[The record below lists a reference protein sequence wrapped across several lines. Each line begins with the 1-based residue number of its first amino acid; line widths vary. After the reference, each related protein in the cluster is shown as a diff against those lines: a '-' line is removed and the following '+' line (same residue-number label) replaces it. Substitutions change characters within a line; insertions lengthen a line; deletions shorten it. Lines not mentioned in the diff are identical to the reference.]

1 MGLFQ
6 KAFETFECHK
16 DLAGMVDINK
26 TPLAPIAHTVTSA
39 QIEISLNR
47 SGSLMDMAIRNKDD
61 PKIIIPVTEE
71 SAGRTSGDCPH
82 PLCDQLSYLADYN
95 EDRHKL
101 YMNQLRRWAFSD
113 FGHPKLF
120 PILKYLESGTILS
133 DLSSRNLIKLNEDGK
148 PKDEGLLVCWRVIG
162 IEDNTPSACWMDIS
176 LFSSFTQY
184 YRSLKEATESAFC
197 MVSGSNAPVATQH
210 AKGIIAD
217 YGNAKLISSNDRRGF
232 TFRGRFKDE
241 TQASTMSY
249 DASQKAHNALRWL
262 VADQGVSFGGRTFL
276 CWNPQGKKVASATGP
291 FMRRSTPLIKPSDY
305 REALHETLLGYRSE
319 LAAKDGVVIAAFDA
333 ATPGRLSV
341 TYYNELLGSDFL
353 DRLHDWEEYCCWI
366 NGPFGIQSPSLFQ
379 IACSAYGVQR
389 KDKSGTKL
397 VVDDRILRQQMQ
409 RLISC
414 RIDKAQIPYD
424 LVKSL
429 VDHASSPQSYE
440 EDQWR
445 RILFTTCAIL
455 NKYDHDKKGMK
466 EMDWSLD
473 RKDRSFQFGRLLA
486 AMERVEA
493 DYYYKTQEERQTSA
507 IKAMSDFRQRPWNT
521 YERINRHLLQAYIP
535 RIDDYQRRR
544 YAQLKDEIVTILSQF
559 PASEL
564 NKPLS
569 DAYLMG
575 YDLQHAA
582 FFEKKTNNTTTTEEE

>member
-6 KAFETFECHK
+6 KAVETYEYLNE
-16 DLAGMVDINK
+16 LAGKVTEGK
-26 TPLAPIAHTVTSA
+26 ALFAPIYHTVTKS
-39 QIEISLNR
+39 QIEISLDP
-47 SGSLMDMAIRNKDD
+47 SGQFVDAEKNEIS
-61 PKIIIPVTEE
+61 IIIPVTEA
-71 SAGRTSGDCPH
+71 SANRAGIKAYLFTH
-82 PLCDQLSYLADYN
+82 PLCEQMKHLTRNPSFYLPQLKQWIDSN
-95 EDRHKL
+95 
-101 YMNQLRRWAFSD
+101 SS
-113 FGHPKLF
+113 HPKLA
-120 PILKYLESGTILS
+120 PVYQYVQMGTIEN
-133 DLSSRNLIKLNEDGK
+133 DLVSS
-148 PKDEGLLVCWRVIG
+148 G
-162 IEDNTPSACWMDIS
+162 IEYNGNDLVRWRIIGLNDALPSACWEDPSLYQAHIRHTQEMNTDAVNDLCLITGRIS
-176 LFSSFTQY
+176 PL
-184 YRSLKEATESAFC
+184 
-197 MVSGSNAPVATQH
+197 
-210 AKGIIAD
+210 AD
-217 YGNAKLISSNDRRGF
+217 KHPKTIVPFQANAKLISSNDETNF
-232 TFRGRFKDE
+232 TFRGRI
-241 TQASTMSY
+241 A
-249 DASQKAHNALRWL
+249 DAREAATISQEATQKAHNALRWL